1 MSIITD
7 LIERDCIKL
16 GNFTLKNGDISK
28 YYFDMKNLVSYP
40 DLLKKVGDEMYSYID
55 KNNCDIICGVPIG
68 ALPIASYISTK
79 YDIPMIITRNEVK
92 SYGTTKQIEGNY
104 KKTDKCIIIEDV
116 ITTGGSVQKTIDI
129 LKDKVDIVGVI
140 VIIDRQQGF
149 NCSIPVTSLIT
160 KTDIVT
166 QKLTNIMEKK
176 KTRLCFSGDVDD
188 KLKLIDILENIGKY
202 IAICKIHYD
211 IYDDK
216 DDTLKNALIR
226 LTIRDNFLIMEDR
239 KFVDISHITKKQYKR
254 YENWVDMVTVMGTVN
269 SEVVKS
275 LSGVLLVANM
285 SNNNWDFT
293 ENAIKLSRENT
304 RNVIGFITQKRIDE
318 DNMMC
323 MTPGISLE
331 KSNIGDQN
339 YRSAADVDTDVII
352 VGRGIYNSKD
362 YIDRAK
368 LYSNY

>member
-1 MSIITD
+1 MSIITE
-7 LIERDCIKL
+7 LINKDCIKL
-16 GNFTLKNGDISK
+16 GNFTLRNGDISK

-149 NCSIPVTSLIT
+149 NCSVPVTSLIT
-160 KTDIVT
+160 KTDIV
-166 QKLTNIMEKK
+166 KYRLKSIMEQK
-176 KTRLCFSGDVDD
+176 KTRLCFSGDVENTDE
-188 KLKLIDILENIGKY
+188 LFHILREIGQY
-202 IAICKIHYD
+202 ISICKIHYD
-211 IYDDK
+211 IYNDRDEAIK
-216 DDTLKNALIR
+216 KTLIEYSIKY
-226 LTIRDNFLIMEDR
+226 NFLIMEDR
-239 KFVDISHITKKQYKR
+239 KLVDISHITKKQYKR

-269 SEVVKS
+269 SEVVKG

-293 ENAIKLSRENT
+293 ENAVNLARENP
-304 RNVIGFITQKRIDE
+304 RNMIGFITQKRIDE
-318 DNMMC
+318 DGMMC
-323 MTPGISLE
+323 MTPGISLDTN
-331 KSNIGDQN
+331 NIADQN
-339 YRSAADVDTDVII
+339 YRSATDVDTDVII
-352 VGRGIYNSKD
+352 VGRGIYNYDD
-362 YIDRAK
+362 YAEKAK
-368 LYSNY
+368 LYSKI